1 MILDADRLQAV
12 TLIDE
17 AVLSGAARYK
27 ACAELGITIRTY
39 QRWMAAGVIKSDGR
53 PDTVRPI
60 PKNKLTLTERKRL
73 VDTMNSEAYK
83 SLPASQM
90 VPALADEGI
99 YLASESTCY
108 RVLHEQKL
116 QHRRGRGQSNDKK
129 VATTHSANGPNQLWS
144 WDITWLPGPAKGFH
158 FYLYLILDV
167 FSRKIVGWE
176 IHDEESAAHAAT
188 LIRRTHLR
196 EDIRDKP
203 LILHSD
209 NGSPMKG
216 ASMLE
221 TLYQLGVAT
230 SFSRPRVSND
240 NAYSESIFKTCKYR
254 PDYPYKGFLN
264 IAKAR
269 DWVLKFSHWYNV
281 NHKHS
286 GLKFVTPHQRHAG
299 LAREV
304 LAKRK
309 DVYQQAKLR
318 NPERWSGQTRNWE
331 LVDKVHLNPTR
342 DRIEIEGV
350 K

>member
-1 MILDADRLQAV
+1 
-12 TLIDE
+12 
-17 AVLSGAARYK
+17 
-27 ACAELGITIRTY
+27 
-39 QRWMAAGVIKSDGR
+39 
-53 PDTVRPI
+53 
-60 PKNKLTLTERKRL
+60 
-73 VDTMNSEAYK
+73 MNSQAFK

-116 QHRRGRGQSNDKK
+116 QHRRGRSQVNDRK
-129 VATTHSANGPNQLWS
+129 VATTHSASGPNELWS
-144 WDITWLPGPAKGFH
+144 WDITWLPGPAKGVY

-167 FSRKIVGWE
+167 FSRKVVGWE
-176 IHDEESAAHAAT
+176 IHDEESADNAAS

-196 EDIRDKP
+196 EGVRDKP

-221 TLYQLGVAT
+221 TLYQLGVTT

-264 IAKAR
+264 IDEAR
-269 DWVLKFSHWYNV
+269 DWVLKFTHWYNV

-299 LAREV
+299 LAEDV
-304 LAKRK
+304 LARRK
-309 DVYQQAKLR
+309 EVYQQAKAR
-318 NPERWSGQTRNWE
+318 NPARWSGHIRNWE
-331 LVDKVHLNPTR
+331 LPEKVHLNPAR
-342 DRIEIEGV
+342 DRVEIESV

>member
-1 MILDADRLQAV
+1 
-12 TLIDE
+12 
-17 AVLSGAARYK
+17 
-27 ACAELGITIRTY
+27 
-39 QRWMAAGVIKSDGR
+39 
-53 PDTVRPI
+53 
-60 PKNKLTLTERKRL
+60 
-73 VDTMNSEAYK
+73 MNSAAFK
-83 SLPASQM
+83 SLPASQI

-99 YLASESTCY
+99 YLASGSTCY
-108 RVLHEQKL
+108 RVLHEEKF
-116 QHRRGRGQSNDKK
+116 QHRRGREQINDRK
-129 VATTHSANGPNQLWS
+129 VATTHSARGPNELWS
-144 WDITWLPGPAKGFH
+144 WDITWLPSSAKGFH

-167 FSRKIVGWE
+167 FSRKMVGWE

-196 EDIRDKP
+196 ENIRDKP

-221 TLYQLGVAT
+221 VLYQLGVAT

-240 NAYSESIFKTCKYR
+240 DAYSESIFKTCKYR

-264 IAKAR
+264 IYEPR
-269 DWVLKFSHWYNV
+269 DWVLKFSHLYNV
-281 NHKHS
+281 NHRHS

-299 LAREV
+299 LAKEV

-309 DVYQQAKLR
+309 EASQKAKVR
-318 NPERWSGQTRNWE
+318 NPERRSGQTRNWE
-331 LVDKVHLNPTR
+331 LVDKVQLSPAR
-342 DRIEIEGV
+342 DRVEIEAV

>member
-1 MILDADRLQAV
+1 MILDTDRMQAV
-12 TLIDE
+12 SLIDE
-17 AVLSGAARYK
+17 AVSSGAAKYK

-39 QRWMAAGVIKSDGR
+39 QRWMVGGSIKSDGR
-53 PDTVRPI
+53 PDSVRPV
-60 PKNKLTLTERKRL
+60 PKNKLSRAERERL
-73 VDTMNSEAYK
+73 IDTMNSAAFK

-108 RVLHEQKL
+108 RVLHEEKL
-116 QHRRGRGQSNDKK
+116 QHRRGREQTNDRKA
-129 VATTHSANGPNQLWS
+129 ATTHSATGPNQLWS

-176 IHDEESAAHAAT
+176 IHDEESAAHAAK
-188 LIRRTHLR
+188 LIQRTHLR

-264 IAKAR
+264 IDQAR

-299 LAREV
+299 LAKEV

-309 DVYQQAKLR
+309 EVYQQAR
-318 NPERWSGQTRNWE
+318 VNNPERSAKPATGS
-331 LVDKVHLNPTR
+331 
-342 DRIEIEGV
+342 
-350 K
+350 

>member
-1 MILDADRLQAV
+1 M
-12 TLIDE
+12 
-17 AVLSGAARYK
+17 
-27 ACAELGITIRTY
+27 
-39 QRWMAAGVIKSDGR
+39 
-53 PDTVRPI
+53 
-60 PKNKLTLTERKRL
+60 
-73 VDTMNSEAYK
+73 
-83 SLPASQM
+83 
-90 VPALADEGI
+90 
-99 YLASESTCY
+99 
-108 RVLHEQKL
+108 
-116 QHRRGRGQSNDKK
+116 
-129 VATTHSANGPNQLWS
+129 
-144 WDITWLPGPAKGFH
+144 DI
-158 FYLYLILDV
+158 

-196 EDIRDKP
+196 EGIRDKP

-264 IAKAR
+264 INEAR
-269 DWVLKFSHWYNV
+269 DWVLKFTHWYNV

-286 GLKFVTPHQRHAG
+286 GLKFVTPHQRHAR
-299 LAREV
+299 LAKEV

-309 DVYQQAKLR
+309 EVYQKAKAR
-318 NPERWSGQTRNWE
+318 HPERWSGQTRNWD
-331 LVDKVHLNPTR
+331 LVDKVHLNPAR
-342 DRIEIEGV
+342 DRVEIEGV